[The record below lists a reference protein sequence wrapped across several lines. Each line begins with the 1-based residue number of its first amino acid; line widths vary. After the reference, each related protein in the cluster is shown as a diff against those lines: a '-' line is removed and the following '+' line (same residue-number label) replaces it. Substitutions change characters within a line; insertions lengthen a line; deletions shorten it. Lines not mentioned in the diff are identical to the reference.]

1 MTFKTTF
8 DEVPSI
14 AISLVGFSA
23 NLDSPESGYSDH
35 DVDLLALNKEIL
47 NTSANGFNATVTGL
61 DGGNVFLRHVY
72 CSWMACQNLN
82 ETSSLCA

>member
-23 NLDSPESGYSDH
+23 HLDTQSPESSH

-47 NTSANGFNATVTGL
+47 NTSADGFNATVTGV
-61 DGGNVFLRHVY
+61 DGDSVFLKHVY
-72 CSWMACQNLN
+72 CSWMACQNLD